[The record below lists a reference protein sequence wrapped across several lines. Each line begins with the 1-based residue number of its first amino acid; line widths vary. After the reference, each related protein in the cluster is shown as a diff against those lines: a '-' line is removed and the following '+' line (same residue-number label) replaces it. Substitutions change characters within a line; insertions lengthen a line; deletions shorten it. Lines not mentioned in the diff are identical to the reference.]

1 MLRLMGWDKNAII
14 KKHIQ
19 IAPTG
24 AIPPDQAESHLHSI
38 DLYEWL
44 NEVYRQALED
54 YENDIPDNPSEDQI
68 ENALDAHGPRIL
80 EAEELVEK
88 AHKYLIDITDELAS
102 PDTLLRIDQE
112 MIIKTG
118 KTYITIRSLDE
129 WAEKNNRNETA
140 SSTGKE
146 NPQTESSSLSG
157 NDSLPDENKK
167 ANRSLYV
174 TLALAIDKLAKEKGP
189 KYFQNGK
196 PNVKS
201 VSELLE
207 QAGRGMTN
215 TGDTP
220 LHGQSA
226 ASIKNRI
233 THSLEQL
240 RLIDRR

>member
-112 MIIKTG
+112 MSIKTG
-118 KTYITIRSLDE
+118 KTYITIRSIDE
-129 WAEKNNRNETA
+129 WTEKNNRNETA

-146 NPQTESSSLSG
+146 DPHAESSSLSG
-157 NDSLPDENKK
+157 NDSLPVKK
-167 ANRSLYV
+167 EKAVRSLEV
-174 TLALAIDKLAKEKGP
+174 TLALAINELAKAKGS

-196 PNVKS
+196 PNVANES
-201 VSELLE
+201 S
-207 QAGRGMTN
+207 
-215 TGDTP
+215 
-220 LHGQSA
+220 
-226 ASIKNRI
+226 
-233 THSLEQL
+233 
-240 RLIDRR
+240 RLSRRL